1 MKINRLKKKS
11 AIFFIFFLSFSFVLS
26 CQSANNDLINSESI
40 ELISASNSKKKKN
53 SQVDRKSKKN
63 KDTKSE
69 SNVEVTSKYEP
80 SGDTSTV
87 EENTKIDISNATVVS
102 VKKGSDE
109 YFSLIDSDVLKGIK
123 IGSPQSIKNALV
135 KFKKAEIEYTD
146 KDLELINIAN

>member
-63 KDTKSE
+63 KDTKQ
-69 SNVEVTSKYEP
+69 
-80 SGDTSTV
+80 
-87 EENTKIDISNATVVS
+87 
-102 VKKGSDE
+102 VKKN
-109 YFSLIDSDVLKGIK
+109 K
-123 IGSPQSIKNALV
+123 
-135 KFKKAEIEYTD
+135 
-146 KDLELINIAN
+146 